1 MNKVLCQPPCP
12 NTISLLSQLQKN
24 YLGSL
29 LKIKILGPHPLTF
42 LCRSQ
47 VGLKNVFFFLKI
59 SNAQH
64 KRYRRLYGRK
74 QFSFSIVHPLPVSA
88 QRQLLS
94 PLSCMLLW
102 TESQHALTYRHATGV
117 VGGVGGMLHGPFCNW
132 LLLLSLVSSRSFSSS
147 SSRALKGSFPASRK
161 SSTGDSGA

>member
-12 NTISLLSQLQKN
+12 NTISLLSRLQKN

-59 SNAQH
+59 NNAQH
-64 KRYRRLYGRK
+64 KKYRRLYGKK
-74 QFSFSIVHPLPVSA
+74 QFSFSIVYPFPVSA

-94 PLSCMLLW
+94 PLFCMLLR
-102 TESQHALTYRHATGV
+102 TESQHALTYRHATSV
-117 VGGVGGMLHGPFCNW
+117 VGWSWGHVTRTVLQLAF
-132 LLLLSLVSSRSFSSS
+132 V
-147 SSRALKGSFPASRK
+147 AFPCIFK
-161 SSTGDSGA
+161 IFL